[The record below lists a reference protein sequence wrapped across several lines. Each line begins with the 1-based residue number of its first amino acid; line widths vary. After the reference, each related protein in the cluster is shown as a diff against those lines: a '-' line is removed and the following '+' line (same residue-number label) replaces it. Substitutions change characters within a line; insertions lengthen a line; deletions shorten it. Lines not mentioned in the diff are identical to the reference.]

1 MWENTLLKIRLS
13 LKGRPIRT
21 YVFNQDCVM
30 VGRNPEADVH
40 LDNPGISRDHLKIE
54 RTPGGFLA
62 EDLNSANGTF
72 VNDRPIKRQ
81 YLQHEDVI
89 RIGKFSLWLSVEEDR
104 RASAAAKSAVQP
116 GTMGGTTV
124 LTTSELREMMEAAR
138 QSEPTAPPDPK
149 PEPAPTAVAVLT
161 HRAQVFIVLGL
172 LFAFA
177 LGSFFGAGSMWYIC
191 R

>member
-21 YVFNQDCVM
+21 YVFNQDCVAI
-30 VGRNPEADVH
+30 GRNPEADVH
-40 LDNPGISRDHLKIE
+40 LDNEGISRDHLKIE

-72 VNDRPIKRQ
+72 VNDRPIKKQ

-89 RIGKFSLWLSVEEDR
+89 RIGKFSLWVSLEEDR
-104 RASAAAKSAVQP
+104 RASAAHNPAMQA

-124 LTTSELREMMEAAR
+124 LTTSELQEMMAAAR
-138 QSEPTAPPDPK
+138 QSEPEPPPDPK
-149 PEPAPTAVAVLT
+149 PEPVVVAATGLPR
-161 HRAQVFIVLGL
+161 RAQVFIVLGL
-172 LFAFA
+172 LFAFT
-177 LGSFFGAGSMWYIC
+177 LGSFLGAGAMWYVC

>member
-1 MWENTLLKIRLS
+1 MWEHMVLKIRLS

-21 YVFNQDCVM
+21 YMFNQDYVT
-30 VGRNPEADVH
+30 VGRNPEADVF
-40 LDNPGISRDHLKIE
+40 LDNEGISRDHLKIE
-54 RTPGGFLA
+54 RTPGGFVA

-72 VNDRPIKRQ
+72 VNDQPIKKQ
-81 YLQHEDVI
+81 YLRHEDVI

-104 RASAAAKSAVQP
+104 RGAAGHKAVLQP

-124 LTTSELREMMEAAR
+124 LTTTELREMMEAAR
-138 QSEPTAPPDPK
+138 QSEPTPPPDPE
-149 PEPAPTAVAVLT
+149 PEPIPVGAMGLPR
-161 HRAQVFIVLGL
+161 RAQVFIVLGL

-177 LGSFFGAGSMWYIC
+177 LGSFFGAGTMWYIY